1 MTDSQTA
8 AVEEIS
14 QAAAEEASDQLLLVC
29 WPAAEVSRSA
39 AGEVEGSAEEPVAA
53 LKTAVAQLE
62 LVSSAAQA
70 AEAGRRTAEA
80 GEDAPEVGTAGV
92 GAVLNG

>member
-29 WPAAEVSRSA
+29 WPAAE
-39 AGEVEGSAEEPVAA
+39 EVEGSAEEPVAA